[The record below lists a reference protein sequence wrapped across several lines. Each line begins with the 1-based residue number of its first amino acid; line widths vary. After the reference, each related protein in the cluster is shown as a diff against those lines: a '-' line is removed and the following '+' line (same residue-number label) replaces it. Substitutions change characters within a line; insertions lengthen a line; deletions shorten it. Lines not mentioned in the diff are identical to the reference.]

1 MPHFMTSH
9 ERVHLSQLQLNAGEA
24 PPSSPTLDE
33 RVDNL
38 FAPIADRLSAIVF
51 FEIPLGPIGIPVV
64 VIWLMAAAIFFTA
77 WLKWQP
83 LRGLKHSL
91 DVIRGKRSAKTDP
104 GQVSSF
110 QALATELSGTVG
122 LGNIAGVAVAISLG
136 GPGAALWIVIF
147 GFFAMTLKMAEATL
161 GVKYRTIDKKGVV
174 SGGPMY
180 YLRDGLK
187 ELGWPKLGLGL
198 AICYAVFTA
207 IGAVGAGNLFQAN
220 QVAAAVVNATGGED
234 SFFAGQLWILGL
246 MMAVLTA
253 VVVLGGITSI
263 ARWTSKVTP
272 LMAVLYLVSTV
283 VIILLH
289 VTELPAAVATIFQSA
304 FTGEGVAGGAVG
316 VAIIGIQRALFSN
329 GGGLGTAGMAHAAV
343 KTKHPGTEGYT
354 ALWEPLID
362 SIIICTLT
370 ALAITV
376 TGAYQMETEDGS
388 TAEGVAITQSAFAS
402 VADWYPYLLTA
413 CIVLFGVS
421 TLFSYGYYGQKSIG
435 FLFGGSKIAEKGYQ
449 IFWVLAVIV
458 GASVSLDSVIA
469 FSDAVFFLMVLPNLL
484 GMYFLARVL
493 RLEILRHQTRTEV
506 GTLGEIPDD
515 LQVGM
520 TGSHDPT
527 PEQVEAAKAREQRRK
542 RKLGKVRAG
551 FRRAR
556 AEREDETGDSE
567 PV

>member
-1 MPHFMTSH
+1 M
-9 ERVHLSQLQLNAGEA
+9 
-24 PPSSPTLDE
+24 DE
-33 RVDNL
+33 RIDGI
-38 FAPIADRLSAIVF
+38 FAPIADTLSAIVF
-51 FEIPLGPIGIPVV
+51 FEIPLGDTGIPVV
-64 VIWLMAAAIFFTA
+64 ILWLMIAGVFLTV

-83 LRGLKHSL
+83 IRGLRHSI

-110 QALATELSGTVG
+110 QALATELAGTVG
-122 LGNIAGVAVAISLG
+122 LGNIAGVAVAIGLG
-136 GPGAALWIVIF
+136 GPGAALWIIVF
-147 GFFAMTLKMAEATL
+147 GFFAMTMKMAEATM
-161 GVKYRTIDKKGVV
+161 GVKYRTIDKNGVV

-187 ELGWPKLGLGL
+187 ELGWPKLGMAL
-198 AICYAVFTA
+198 AVCYAIFTA
-207 IGAVGAGNLFQAN
+207 VGAVGAGNLFQAN
-220 QVAAAVVNATGGED
+220 QVAAAIVNATGGEG
-234 SFFAGQLWILGL
+234 SFFADQLWILGVIL
-246 MMAVLTA
+246 AIVTA
-253 VVVLGGITSI
+253 AVVLGGITSI
-263 ARWTSKVTP
+263 ARWTSKITP
-272 LMAVLYLVSTV
+272 VMAVLYLISTL
-283 VIILLH
+283 VIIGLH
-289 VTELPAAVATIFQSA
+289 ITELPSAAWAIIHGA
-304 FTGEGVAGGAVG
+304 FTGEGVAGGIVG

-329 GGGLGTAGMAHAAV
+329 GGGLGTAGMAHAPV

-362 SIIICTLT
+362 SIVICTLT

-376 TGAYQMETEDGS
+376 TGAYQMDTGDGG
-388 TAEGVAITQSAFAS
+388 TAEGVAMTQVAFAT
-402 VADWYPYLLTA
+402 VADWYPILLTA

-435 FLFGGSKIAEKGYQ
+435 FLFGGSKAAEKAYQ
-449 IFWVLAVIV
+449 VFWVLAAVV
-458 GASVSLDSVIA
+458 GASASLDSVIA
-469 FSDAVFFLMVLPNLL
+469 FSDAMFFLMVVPNLL
-484 GMYFLARVL
+484 GLYFLSRVL

>member
-1 MPHFMTSH
+1 MTSH

>member
-1 MPHFMTSH
+1 M
-9 ERVHLSQLQLNAGEA
+9 
-24 PPSSPTLDE
+24 DE

-83 LRGLKHSL
+83 IRGLKHSL

-220 QVAAAVVNATGGED
+220 QVAAAVVNATGGEN

-289 VTELPAAVATIFQSA
+289 VTELPAAVVTIFQSA

-388 TAEGVAITQSAFAS
+388 TAEGVAITQSAFAT

-520 TGSHDPT
+520 TGRHDPT